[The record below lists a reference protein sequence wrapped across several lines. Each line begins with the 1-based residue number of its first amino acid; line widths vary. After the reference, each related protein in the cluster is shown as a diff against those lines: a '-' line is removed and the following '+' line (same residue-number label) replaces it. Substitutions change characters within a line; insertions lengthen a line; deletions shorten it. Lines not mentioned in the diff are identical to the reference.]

1 MRTKIDEV
9 VSNFIQELRAKY
21 PAIVV
26 KILDCKSPHVDAY
39 LRVKCASHDQVDDV
53 METVAHLTTKYY
65 LDEGVYI
72 QGSAS
77 FAGPLPVEH
86 KGSVQA

>member
-26 KILDCKSPHVDAY
+26 EILDCKSPHIDAY
-39 LRVKCASHDQVDDV
+39 LRVKCASHDQVDEV
-53 METVAHLTTKYY
+53 METVARLTTDYY

-72 QGSAS
+72 TGSAYHS
-77 FAGPLPVEH
+77 GPLLTVDR
-86 KGSVQA
+86 